1 MRTIAELMREWRTV
15 AGHNTQ
21 SAGLELGL
29 SSRSIEDIEQ
39 GRTRVGDV
47 LTRHGLEAMIAQA
60 KLHRMQDAG
69 QRDAALVA
77 VKERE
82 KKSATRKKTA

>member
-1 MRTIAELMREWRTV
+1 MREWRAV

-39 GRTRVGDV
+39 GRTRVDDV

-60 KLHRMQDAG
+60 KLHRMQNAG
-69 QRDAALVA
+69 QRNAALAV
-77 VKERE
+77 VKERG
-82 KKSATRKKTA
+82 KKSAPRKKTA